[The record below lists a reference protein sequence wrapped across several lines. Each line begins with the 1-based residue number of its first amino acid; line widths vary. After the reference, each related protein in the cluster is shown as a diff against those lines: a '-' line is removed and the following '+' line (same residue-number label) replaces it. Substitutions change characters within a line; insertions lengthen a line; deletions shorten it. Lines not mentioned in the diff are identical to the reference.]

1 MKDKPSL
8 VRVDISHKTILYIA
22 LLALIWK
29 FSFQIK
35 DVLLGLFVA
44 IILVGAMNP
53 WVENLER
60 RRIPRWLSILILY
73 LLLILTFILAISGIV
88 PPLVN
93 QTADLLK
100 SLPLISRQVDF
111 MGLDVGE
118 TLSTRL
124 NEQIAQISSGAFKL
138 TVSVFTNIVSVFGV
152 LVISFYLLFE
162 HKNLDGYLFSL
173 FGEEGSQR
181 GKEIVIRLEKR
192 LGGWIRAQLFLMTIV
207 GLLSYIGFR
216 ILGLP
221 FALPL
226 AILAGLLEIVPNI
239 GPILS
244 AVPAILLGLS
254 ISPLTALLVGV
265 WAIIV
270 QQLENNLIV
279 PRLMK
284 TVTGINP
291 VVTLLS
297 LAIGLKLA
305 GTVGMILAIPSYLT
319 LEILFR
325 EFFSTIR
332 KSI

>member
-1 MKDKPSL
+1 MKNKPL
-8 VRVDISHKTILYIA
+8 MVRVDISHKTILYIA
-22 LLALIWK
+22 LLVLIWK
-29 FSFQIK
+29 FSAQIK

-53 WVENLER
+53 SVESLEKR
-60 RRIPRWLSILILY
+60 GIPRWLSILMLY
-73 LLLILTFILAISGIV
+73 LLLILALVLVISGIF
-88 PPLVN
+88 PPLIS

-100 SLPLISRQVDF
+100 SLPLTSGKVDF
-111 MGLDVGE
+111 LGLDVGE
-118 TLSTRL
+118 SLLARL
-124 NEQIAQISSGAFKL
+124 NEQITQISSGAFKL
-138 TVSVFTNIVSVFGV
+138 TVSVFNNIVSVFGV
-152 LVISFYLLFE
+152 LVINFYLLLE

-173 FGEEGSQR
+173 FGDKGSKR
-181 GKEIVIRLEKR
+181 GKEIVIKLEKR
-192 LGGWIRAQLFLMTIV
+192 LGGWIRAQLLLMTIV
-207 GLLSYIGFR
+207 GLLCYIGYR

-226 AILAGLLEIVPNI
+226 AIFASLLEIVPNV
-239 GPILS
+239 GPVLA
-244 AVPAILLGLS
+244 AVPAVLLGLL
-254 ISPLTALLVGV
+254 ISPFTALLVAG
-265 WAIIV
+265 WNIIV

-325 EFFSTIR
+325 EFFSDLR
-332 KSI
+332 KNI

>member
-1 MKDKPSL
+1 MKNKPSM
-8 VRVDISHKTILYIA
+8 VRVDISHKTILYIT

-29 FSFQIK
+29 FSIQIK

-53 WVENLER
+53 LVENLEKR
-60 RRIPRWLSILILY
+60 GIPRWLSILILY
-73 LLLILTFILAISGIV
+73 LLLILVLVLVISGIF

-93 QTADLLK
+93 QTTDLLK

-111 MGLDVGE
+111 MGLDIGE
-118 TLSTRL
+118 TLSARL
-124 NEQIAQISSGAFKL
+124 NEQITQISSGAFRL
-138 TVSVFTNIVSVFGV
+138 TVSVLTNIVSVFGV
-152 LVISFYLLFE
+152 LVISFYLLLE
-162 HKNLDGYLFSL
+162 HRNLDGYLFSL
-173 FGEEGSQR
+173 FGDEGSRR

-192 LGGWIRAQLFLMTIV
+192 LGGWIRAQLLLMTIV
-207 GLLSYIGFR
+207 GLLSYIGYR
-216 ILGLP
+216 ILGLT

-226 AILAGLLEIVPNI
+226 AILAGLLEIVPNV
-239 GPILS
+239 GPVLAAI
-244 AVPAILLGLS
+244 PAILLGLS
-254 ISPLTALLVGV
+254 ISPFTALLVAA
-265 WAIIV
+265 WNIIV

-297 LAIGLKLA
+297 LAVGLKLA

-319 LEILFR
+319 LEILFK
-325 EFFSTIR
+325 EFFPALR
-332 KSI
+332 KNI